1 MTARRISAMVPWQI
15 NRHADLR
22 LEIPDWTRD
31 ALCTQVG
38 GDIFFPEKGES
49 TAPAKKVCSH
59 CPVINECLEWAIT
72 NDEQWGVFG
81 GMSLRERRK
90 IKRRRTGGADLEVAA

>member
-15 NRHADLR
+15 NGHADLR

-31 ALCTQVG
+31 ALCTEVG
-38 GDIFFPEKGES
+38 SDIFFPEKGES

-59 CPVINECLEWAIT
+59 CPVINECLEWAIA
-72 NDEQWGVFG
+72 NDERFGVYG
-81 GMSLRERRK
+81 GKSERERRR
-90 IKRRRTGGADLEVAA
+90 IKRDRLATVGLEVAA